1 MNEIKQ
7 LQYEV
12 NEMAD
17 TLKELAVLEDGFG
30 ADYSEVITD
39 VKWSHQQLKHRLQ
52 TLRNSVNRRCND
64 E

>member
-1 MNEIKQ
+1 MNEVKA
-7 LQYEV
+7 LQKEV
-12 NEMAD
+12 SDMQI
-17 TLKELAVLEDGFG
+17 TLRELAVLEDGFG

-52 TLRNSVNRRCND
+52 TLRNSVNRRFND